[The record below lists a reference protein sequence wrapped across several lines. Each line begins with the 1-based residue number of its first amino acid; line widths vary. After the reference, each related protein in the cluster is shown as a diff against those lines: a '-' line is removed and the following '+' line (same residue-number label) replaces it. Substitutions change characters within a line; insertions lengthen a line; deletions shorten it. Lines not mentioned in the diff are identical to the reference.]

1 MTSSRPDLD
10 VIVHMVPAGSRVLD
24 LGCGDGTLLAEL
36 VAQKGVQGRGV
47 EVDEAKVRACM
58 SKGLSVRHGNI
69 EDGLADFPDGMFDV
83 VILSQTVAYLN
94 RPLGVMQEMAR
105 VGRSAIISFEN
116 AGYWKARG
124 RSLSRRRGRND
135 PGVRPAARAVHH
147 APPVRRSRCTISASG
162 PRNACCCAG
171 RSRCGGGHRSSPM
184 PPCSGWRRRDGKRSA
199 ISRQRSAQRSAKADR
214 GQIVRSGASELM
226 RSAGVACTC

>member
-1 MTSSRPDLD
+1 MTPSRPDLD
-10 VIVHMVPAGSRVLD
+10 VIVQMVPAGARVLD

-47 EVDEAKVRACM
+47 EVDEANVRACM

-116 AGYWKARG
+116 AGYWHV
-124 RSLSRRRGRND
+124 RRRVLLGEGN
-135 PGVRPAARAVHH
+135 GN
-147 APPVRRSRCTISASG
+147 TLASG
-162 PRNACCCAG
+162 LPRI
-171 RSRCGGGHRSSPM
+171 RSITLSQFHEALRKLSLRPEAQVFLRGG
-184 PPCSGWRRRDGKRSA
+184 
-199 ISRQRSAQRSAKADR
+199 SRVQWWPSLRADAAVFQVTKA
-214 GQIVRSGASELM
+214 
-226 RSAGVACTC
+226 

>member
-1 MTSSRPDLD
+1 MTGVRPDLE
-10 VIVHMVPAGSRVLD
+10 VIVHMVPSGARVLD

-36 VAQKGVQGRGV
+36 VARKAVQGRGV
-47 EVDEAKVRACM
+47 EVDEANVRASM

-116 AGYWKARG
+116 AGCWKARW
-124 RSLSRRRGRND
+124 
-135 PGVRPAARAVHH
+135 RAVRGNGNGNTLVSGQPRMRAITLPQFDEALRHLGLR
-147 APPVRRSRCTISASG
+147 PTERVFLRDSSRVARWPSMFAEAAVF
-162 PRNACCCAG
+162 RV
-171 RSRCGGGHRSSPM
+171 
-184 PPCSGWRRRDGKRSA
+184 
-199 ISRQRSAQRSAKADR
+199 AK
-214 GQIVRSGASELM
+214 
-226 RSAGVACTC
+226 T

>member
-1 MTSSRPDLD
+1 MNSSRPDLD
-10 VIVHMVPAGSRVLD
+10 VIVHMVSAGSRVLD

-116 AGYWKARG
+116 AGYWKTRG
-124 RSLSRRRGRND
+124 RSLCGGGAGTTLVSGQPRVRSITLPQFDEVLHHLGLQAKERVLLRGSE
-135 PGVRPAARAVHH
+135 
-147 APPVRRSRCTISASG
+147 PVRRWPSLFADAAVFRV
-162 PRNACCCAG
+162 
-171 RSRCGGGHRSSPM
+171 
-184 PPCSGWRRRDGKRSA
+184 
-199 ISRQRSAQRSAKADR
+199 AKA
-214 GQIVRSGASELM
+214 
-226 RSAGVACTC
+226 

>member
-1 MTSSRPDLD
+1 MTPSRPDID
-10 VIVHMVPAGSRVLD
+10 VIVEMVPPGARVLD

-69 EDGLADFPDGMFDV
+69 EDGLADFPDGMFDI

-105 VGRSAIISFEN
+105 VGRSAVVSFEN
-116 AGYWKARG
+116 AGYWKTRWRALCGNGNGNTLVSGQPRVRAITLAQFDEALTHLNLRATERVFLCG
-124 RSLSRRRGRND
+124 SLRVTRWPS
-135 PGVRPAARAVHH
+135 VSAEAAVFRV
-147 APPVRRSRCTISASG
+147 
-162 PRNACCCAG
+162 
-171 RSRCGGGHRSSPM
+171 
-184 PPCSGWRRRDGKRSA
+184 
-199 ISRQRSAQRSAKADR
+199 AKA
-214 GQIVRSGASELM
+214 
-226 RSAGVACTC
+226 

>member
-1 MTSSRPDLD
+1 
-10 VIVHMVPAGSRVLD
+10 MVPAGARVLD

-47 EVDEAKVRACM
+47 EVDEGNVRACM

-69 EDGLADFPDGMFDV
+69 EDGLADFPDDMFDV

-116 AGYWKARG
+116 AGCWRTRMRALRG
-124 RSLSRRRGRND
+124 EGNGNTLVSGQPRMRAITLTQFDEALQRLNLRATERVFLRGPLRVTRWPSLWAE
-135 PGVRPAARAVHH
+135 AAVFRV
-147 APPVRRSRCTISASG
+147 
-162 PRNACCCAG
+162 
-171 RSRCGGGHRSSPM
+171 
-184 PPCSGWRRRDGKRSA
+184 
-199 ISRQRSAQRSAKADR
+199 AKA
-214 GQIVRSGASELM
+214 
-226 RSAGVACTC
+226 

>member
-69 EDGLADFPDGMFDV
+69 EDGLADFPDGMFDI

-124 RSLSRRRGRND
+124 RSLRGGGAGTTLVSGQPR
-135 PGVRPAARAVHH
+135 VRSITLPQFDEVLHHLGLRAKERVLLCGSE
-147 APPVRRSRCTISASG
+147 PVRSWATLLADAAVFRV
-162 PRNACCCAG
+162 
-171 RSRCGGGHRSSPM
+171 
-184 PPCSGWRRRDGKRSA
+184 
-199 ISRQRSAQRSAKADR
+199 AK
-214 GQIVRSGASELM
+214 G
-226 RSAGVACTC
+226 